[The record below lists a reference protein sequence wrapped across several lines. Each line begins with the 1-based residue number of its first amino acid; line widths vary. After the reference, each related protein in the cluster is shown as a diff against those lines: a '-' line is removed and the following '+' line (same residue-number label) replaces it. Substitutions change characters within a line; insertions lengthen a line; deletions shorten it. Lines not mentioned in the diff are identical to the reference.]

1 MSGSTAR
8 THSDAG
14 TLELLADRAPMNAQL
29 STNLAQRLALGV
41 QVGCTLN
48 VHRAT
53 VAAHAKAVARW
64 TAVCTSTC
72 RIDRCHSRRIPSAKD
87 HSGEMR

>member
-14 TLELLADRAPMNAQL
+14 TLKLLADRAPMNAQL
-29 STNLAQRLALGV
+29 STNLAQRPALVV

-53 VAAHAKAVARW
+53 VAAHAKGG
-64 TAVCTSTC
+64 SPL
-72 RIDRCHSRRIPSAKD
+72 DRGVYVDVSD
-87 HSGEMR
+87 